1 MSSIKLAVAVE
12 RLCLEAPTVQTRLI
26 GARRGHLAPKFAINL
41 KKKAGVLRH
50 SHKAALTRLP

>member
-26 GARRGHLAPKFAINL
+26 GARRGHLAPQFAINL
-41 KKKAGVLRH
+41 KKKLGCYGIPIKPH
-50 SHKAALTRLP
+50 